1 MTADERPT
9 PPSELDQT
17 GREAL
22 EELAGQD
29 TSTIRAVS
37 DYLEAL
43 AAWRARHGNSDGD
56 DDGDGSDDGDG
67 EPPSDGVEP
76 DAYPDDV
83 PERASVSVTEIGGT
97 EYYYYQWRD
106 GDEIRSKTVRR

>member
-9 PPSELDQT
+9 PPSELDRT

-22 EELAGQD
+22 DELAGRD
-29 TSTIRAVS
+29 APTLRAVS
-37 DYLEAL
+37 DYLEEL
-43 AAWRARHGNSDGD
+43 AAWNERRTDRET
-56 DDGDGSDDGDG
+56 GSATA
-67 EPPSDGVEP
+67 EP

-106 GDEIRSKTVRR
+106 GDEIRSHTERR